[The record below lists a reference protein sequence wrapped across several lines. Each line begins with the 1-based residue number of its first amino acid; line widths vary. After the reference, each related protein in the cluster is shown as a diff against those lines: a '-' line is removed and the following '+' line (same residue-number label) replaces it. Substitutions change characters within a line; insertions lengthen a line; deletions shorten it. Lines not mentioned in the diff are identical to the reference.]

1 MTLTLDNTV
10 GRLPRVVLGRRQ
22 WHQRL
27 VDQLVPVGSKVLA
40 NTVTSAVS
48 ASQVKVTN
56 GGPGTTR
63 PGRVV
68 GDPLRSQSEGVAR
81 PRLRAGHGWFSI
93 YAGTEHRG
101 RGAVMEGLMLF
112 CDWVFLN
119 TPLRW
124 IYAHSFE
131 HNVAAFASGFRRGES
146 LHLGVLRERVLV
158 DGKLTDVHVI
168 GMERERWLAT
178 PVRHRLQALAAPPGA
193 RGLTS

>member
-1 MTLTLDNTV
+1 MKGAHVQIRHVRPSDYPELHRIESDPSTAATWRYRGALPPLDEYEPALWKQTDAILVVETLGE
-10 GRLPRVVLGRRQ
+10 GRIAGYVQL
-22 WHQRL
+22 HD
-27 VDQLVPVGSKVLA
+27 VD
-40 NTVTSAVS
+40 
-48 ASQVKVTN
+48 
-56 GGPGTTR
+56 
-63 PGRVV
+63 
-68 GDPLRSQSEGVAR
+68 
-81 PRLRAGHGWFSI
+81 LRAGHGWFSI

-131 HNVAAFASGFRRGES
+131 NNVGAFASGFRRGES

-158 DGKLTDVHVI
+158 GDKLMDVHVI

-178 PVRHRLQALAAPPGA
+178 PVRHRLQALAARRQA
-193 RGLTS
+193 VDD